1 MPTLSREVLTQLM
14 NDLQRLIEA
23 LRLAGAPSVIIF
35 AHGSALLLLDAQ
47 RSQTIQDVNEL
58 LDWIERHERKESGQ

>member
-1 MPTLSREVLTQLM
+1 M

-35 AHGSALLLLDAQ
+35 AHGAALMVVDAQ
-47 RSQTIQDVNEL
+47 RSQTIPDAVAL
-58 LDWIERHERKESGQ
+58 LAWVESVEERKVGK

>member
-1 MPTLSREVLTQLM
+1 MKS
-14 NDLQRLIEA
+14 DLQRLIETM
-23 LRLAGAPSVIIF
+23 RHSGAPGITIF